1 MDEALVSS
9 IAVAILDYLRSHPRS
24 ADTLE
29 GVQQCWLGSEDENP
43 TIVLLALEQLET
55 DGLVERV
62 PVGNRLLWRKHR
74 SV

>member
-1 MDEALVSS
+1 MDETLVTS

-29 GVQQCWLGSEDENP
+29 GIQQCWLGSEDDNP
-43 TIVLLALEQLET
+43 AIVLLALERLEA
-55 DGLVERV
+55 DGLVERL
-62 PVGNRLLWRKHR
+62 PIGNRLLWRKHR